1 MSAPVLDADTAPA
14 DVPEGAAPIVLPVM
28 VIEGLETSD
37 RRYIEPGS
45 VEVRDLPIPLYA
57 ATRSTHGDTGD
68 AATWHVGAITSAERV
83 PGPEAKLYGGQ
94 SLPEGTFAWVGRGW
108 MYKDVP
114 AEPAKSAYQLV
125 KDKALRG
132 NSVDMTEVVAEFQ
145 GPNGELA
152 DQTDYERISMQRS
165 VIAATT
171 LVGIPAFAGA
181 YISLDGEDIEPNP
194 EAEAL
199 AASGTPHWLSAE
211 LGDTCHSCQVDEHF
225 AVDGF
230 HEFVT
235 AAKRNRA
242 EDAGH
247 AMPGGRYPIE
257 NKADLDKAIRAVGR
271 AGGPS
276 GTEEDRN
283 AVRKHI
289 IAQAKRLKLADKI
302 PDTWNSDGTLKT
314 GGKQAAG
321 LVDVEALADEAMA
334 RKMLDKAA
342 AEQDYSTSGMVAL
355 VPANP
360 QMLVVPGGDPADQLH
375 LTLAY
380 LGEEVDTWEPDMVA
394 AVHQAAREL
403 TDFDAALLA
412 ERDRMVQA
420 GMDPTSAE
428 GLPSIS
434 KSEAQKGPLDGAI
447 FAHAVFNPNGDNGH
461 DPATVYLLDG
471 QGDRTAIEWLRNDV
485 VARVRNAIGDVNFPT
500 QHEPFVPHVT
510 AGYGVEPSQVTY
522 TGPVTFDRIRV
533 AIGEDVTDYPLGG
546 GDAVLVASAADLP
559 HVSVFEDPQLDGPT
573 PWTVQG
579 DRVYGH
585 LALWGTCH
593 TGFSDRCRTAPRS
606 ASNYS
611 YFRVHAAR
619 ARTDAGDVVTVPVG
633 YATVSRA
640 PGVGGHA
647 AARAGMTAAEVAA
660 HYDNTCTAAAEV
672 AAGEDEYGI
681 WVSGRVLPGLDED
694 TRYKL
699 QGAALSGDWRRIRGS
714 MELVAALA
722 VNTPGFPVPWR
733 SLVAAGEPQ
742 ALVAAGMPMPNLDV
756 REARVT
762 DKLSAL
768 YGLVQSTAA
777 EQLAAL
783 TADAPTFSELQADAE
798 VDMLLALNADHPWF
812 DDDAQPFSWQT
823 DVPGWEGSVG
833 PFKGEFTQP
842 HVYARD
848 VHSGAG
854 NCVCGSA
861 LGETLHVQAAPGVE
875 VPERMRDQS
884 FAKRKNWVEKAGGL
898 PKYIKRIAKHLQ
910 EKGMDQSRAIATAV
924 NAAKKMC
931 ATGDLNFPGSQQ
943 VNPGSKAEACAAV
956 ADWEAKKAKS

>member
-1 MSAPVLDADTAPA
+1 MSAPVLDTDTAPS
-14 DVPEGAAPIVLPVM
+14 DVPEGTAPIVLPVM

-68 AATWHVGAITSAERV
+68 AATWHVGAITSAERI
-83 PGPEAKLYGGQ
+83 PGPDAKLYGGDA
-94 SLPEGTFAWVGRGW
+94 LPEGTFAWVGRGW

-152 DQTDYERISMQRS
+152 DQTDYHRISMQRS

-181 YISLDGEDIEPNP
+181 YITLDGEDIGATQE
-194 EAEAL
+194 EHEL
-199 AASGTPHWLSAE
+199 VASGATPMWLSAE
-211 LGDTCHSCQVDEHF
+211 LGDTCHRCMADTTLPIP
-225 AVDGF
+225 GL
-230 HEFVT
+230 FV
-235 AAKRNRA
+235 AGAGEA
-242 EDAGH
+242 PPEDTS
-247 AMPGGRYPIE
+247 
-257 NKADLDKAIRAVGR
+257 L
-271 AGGPS
+271 
-276 GTEEDRN
+276 
-283 AVRKHI
+283 
-289 IAQAKRLKLADKI
+289 
-302 PDTWNSDGTLKT
+302 
-314 GGKQAAG
+314 QAAT
-321 LVDVEALADEAMA
+321 V
-334 RKMLDKAA
+334 
-342 AEQDYSTSGMVAL
+342 EQDYSTSGMVAL

-420 GMDPTSAE
+420 GMDPTDAD

-434 KSEAQKGPLDGAI
+434 KSEAQKGPLDAGI

-471 QGDRTAIEWLRNDV
+471 GGDRTAIEWLRNDV

-533 AIGEDVTDYPLGG
+533 AIGDDVTDYPLGG
-546 GDAVLVASAADLP
+546 GDSVLVASAADLP
-559 HVSVFEDPQLDGPT
+559 HASVFADPQLDGPT
-573 PWTVQG
+573 PWTVTDDG
-579 DRVYGH
+579 RVFGH

-660 HYDNTCTAAAEV
+660 HYDNTCTAAAEL
-672 AAGEDEYGI
+672 AAGEDEHGI
-681 WVSGRVLPGLDED
+681 WVAGRVLPGLDDD

-699 QGAALSGDWRRIRGS
+699 EGAALSGDWRRIRGS

-733 SLVAAGEPQ
+733 SLVASGEPM
-742 ALVAAGMPMPNLDV
+742 ALVAAGMPTPSPAV

-762 DKLSAL
+762 DHLSAV

-783 TADAPTFSELQADAE
+783 TADAPSFSDLQLERE
-798 VDMLLALNADHPWF
+798 VDMLLAFNADHPWF
-812 DDDAQPFSWQT
+812 DDDAQPFSWQVG
-823 DVPGWEGSVG
+823 VPGWEGSVG
-833 PFKGEFTQP
+833 PFKGQFTQP

-861 LGETLHVQAAPGVE
+861 LGETLHTEAAPGVE

-910 EKGMDQSRAIATAV
+910 EKGMDQSRAVATAV

-931 ATGDLNFPGSQQ
+931 ATGDTSLPGVQQ
-943 VNPGSKAEACAAV
+943 INPGSKAEACAAV
-956 ADWEAKKAKS
+956 AEWEAKKSAK